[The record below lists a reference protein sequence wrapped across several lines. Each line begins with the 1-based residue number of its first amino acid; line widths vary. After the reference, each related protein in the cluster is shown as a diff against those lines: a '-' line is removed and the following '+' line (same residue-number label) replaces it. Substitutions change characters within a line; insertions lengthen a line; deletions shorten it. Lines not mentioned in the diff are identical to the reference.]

1 MFVRFNDVHESKQW
15 CQTDRCV
22 PVSAT
27 AATVTALVGE
37 AARRPPVAASFL
49 KVEADAGAGAATATA
64 VSAAAIATAAATTIA
79 ASPSSS
85 VTAGIA
91 VGEAAGRSP
100 VAAPFL
106 KVEAHLAAATAGAAA
121 SAAEAAILG
130 RAARHLSGA
139 IVALVLIV
147 GAGVL
152 DLRALVHAVA
162 VGDGGE
168 VAEEVLAAVGR
179 LDEAEATLVPTLR
192 GALDAAVCGRGA
204 ATSSAV
210 TATAAIV
217 APIIVTAVTLAVAV
231 ATAAIVTLRAA
242 GAVAHCC

>member
-1 MFVRFNDVHESKQW
+1 VFVRFNDVHESKQW

-49 KVEADAGAGAATATA
+49 KVEADAGAAAATTTA

-152 DLRALVHAVA
+152 DLRALREAVA
-162 VGDGGE
+162 VGDSAE
-168 VAEEVLAAVGR
+168 VAEEVFGAVAR
-179 LDEAEATLVPTLR
+179 LDEAEAALVPPASGSLLAAASAATSAAAAAIAVA
-192 GALDAAVCGRGA
+192 GAGAGAAIIARGA
-204 ATSSAV
+204 AAS
-210 TATAAIV
+210 
-217 APIIVTAVTLAVAV
+217 
-231 ATAAIVTLRAA
+231 
-242 GAVAHCC
+242 VAHR